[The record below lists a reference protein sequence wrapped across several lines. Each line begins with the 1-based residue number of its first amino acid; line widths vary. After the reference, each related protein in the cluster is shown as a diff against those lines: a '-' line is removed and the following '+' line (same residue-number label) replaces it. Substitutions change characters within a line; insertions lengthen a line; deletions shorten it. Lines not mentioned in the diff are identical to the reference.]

1 MFGSSLALTS
11 GQTIAYLPDGIM
23 DLDIVSTSS
32 AGDFMVL
39 FSDLSN
45 DGAVT
50 AVLVKVTIPTYLSVW
65 HACSMF
71 EAKKLCFSQL
81 TQLTASAQLI
91 RNSPNFL
98 LSPANKDIGSVY
110 TWGALAAGDLTPLRS
125 QAAILFVDNNF
136 NCSVSAEY
144 VITSLLLLA
153 VFMYCCSSIDICTI
167 QES

>member
-1 MFGSSLALTS
+1 MFA
-11 GQTIAYLPDGIM
+11 
-23 DLDIVSTSS
+23 
-32 AGDFMVL
+32 
-39 FSDLSN
+39 
-45 DGAVT
+45 
-50 AVLVKVTIPTYLSVW
+50 
-65 HACSMF
+65 
-71 EAKKLCFSQL
+71 AKTLCYSQL

-144 VITSLLLLA
+144 VPCYCWQFVCIA
-153 VFMYCCSSIDICTI
+153 VAALTFVLYRRVKTIFFLSGHLCRCWKCCQGHSGLQLENTRLRRVVVLG
-167 QES
+167 